1 MVDFFKMTDTFGF
14 QLPRKIL
21 FGNQAVEKVG
31 VEIKAEFG
39 SGKILLVTDKGI
51 ANSGLLEKV
60 KNPLEKEG
68 FEVIVFDAVLPD
80 SPIKLVLQGAEIAR
94 QAGVNI
100 ILAVGGGSSID
111 TAKAISFMVDYSG
124 DIREILGSNQVK
136 RAGLPKVFI
145 PTTAGTGSELSHTF
159 VLYDD
164 ESGRKITSYSPFAF
178 ADISIIDP
186 TLTLNLPPRIT
197 AESGIDAFSHALE
210 SFVTIKANPLS
221 DLFSLRGIELI
232 AKNLRKAYAK
242 GPHNLDARYAMC
254 FGVCMGTMAIRSSG
268 VGAVHATCYPLA
280 MKYKLS
286 HGVAIGLMLPYV
298 MEANI
303 IGNAEKYAEVA
314 RVMGENVQ
322 NVSAIDAAYASV
334 NAVKRLVTDIGMP
347 IRLREIGADKND
359 FSDLAKTVLESYPHH
374 ITNNPVTLSHSDLV
388 GIYESAY

>member
-60 KNPLEKEG
+60 KDPLEKEG

-80 SPIKLVLQGAEIAR
+80 SPIKLVMQGAEIAR
-94 QAGVNI
+94 QAGATI
-100 ILAVGGGSSID
+100 ILALGGGSSID

-164 ESGRKITSYSPFAF
+164 DSGRKITSYSPFAF

-242 GPHNLDARYAMC
+242 GPHHLDARYAMC
-254 FGVCMGTMAIRSSG
+254 LGVCMGTMAIRSSG

-286 HGVAIGLMLPYV
+286 HGWP
-298 MEANI
+298 
-303 IGNAEKYAEVA
+303 
-314 RVMGENVQ
+314 
-322 NVSAIDAAYASV
+322 VSGFPLTT
-334 NAVKRLVTDIGMP
+334 R
-347 IRLREIGADKND
+347 
-359 FSDLAKTVLESYPHH
+359 FLAKSSASSIAAWAMPRHAAHCWIFSTAIQYNKISMPDPGSPRTFCLPRTMSSRNTSTVSIPPLPMSR
-374 ITNNPVTLSHSDLV
+374 
-388 GIYESAY
+388 